1 MLRVSLRARIM
12 LVLGLLIVDSSI
24 DMLEARPGRRGKD
37 IASQPLAMVESHWR
51 RRDRSRSRGEA
62 GQKWPILGLFTPQL
76 NKHVFF
82 KHGVPVVFL
91 FVSFKNYSSQFV
103 ILTCPIGV

>member
-1 MLRVSLRARIM
+1 
-12 LVLGLLIVDSSI
+12 
-24 DMLEARPGRRGKD
+24 MLEAWLGRRGKD
-37 IASQPLAMVESHWR
+37 IASQPLAMVDSHWR

-82 KHGVPVVFL
+82 KHGVPVVFFFFSL
-91 FVSFKNYSSQFV
+91 KNYSRQIVS
-103 ILTCPIGV
+103 LTCPIGV